1 MFPIYFDPVCEICE
15 DDISDEDPDT
25 ECVDLFEIEPAF
37 TVPKTP
43 IDVVSVSPQENRVVP
58 YVPPVPASCV
68 TSIASSRSSS
78 NTLRDIDLNII
89 RTRLDVEFSYAPEID
104 ERALVTLNGKVNM
117 GKKERKPY
125 ESAIRLK
132 TVEVCIPIKERRLS
146 KADLALVE
154 TLKCKCKSHCC
165 LKFSSSDILELR
177 EHTYSM
183 NKKRSKRI
191 YYSRPFK
198 TWYKNRRDV
207 YLQVLFKA
215 KRGTL
220 PLKKVSLANDKLF
233 TVD

>member
-58 YVPPVPASCV
+58 YVPPMPASCA
-68 TSIASSRSSS
+68 TSIASSHSSS

-89 RTRLDVEFSYAPEID
+89 RTRLDVEFSDAPEID

-132 TVEVCIPIKERRLS
+132 TVEPCIPIRERRLS
-146 KADLALVE
+146 KADLSLVE

-177 EHTYSM
+177 QHTYSM
-183 NKKRSKRI
+183 NQKDRKEYIIRDLLKSGTRTED
-191 YYSRPFK
+191 SFTFK
-198 TWYKNRRDV
+198 Y
-207 YLQVLFKA
+207 F
-215 KRGTL
+215 
-220 PLKKVSLANDKLF
+220 LKQKEVRCP
-233 TVD
+233 